1 MAASQ
6 YSKLDDPEILRVLFH
21 PRIDH
26 SATTTGRVEL
36 LDMLTDDGVRL
47 GCRFSPAEQP
57 DAPIIL
63 FFHGNGEIAS
73 DYDDAAEL
81 YNESGLSFLAAEYRG
96 YGRSQGV
103 PSASTMMADCHA
115 IFKQVTAMLQEQ
127 GRSGPL
133 LVMGRSLGCASAI
146 ELAAHYSDQI
156 KGLIIESG
164 FAMTL
169 PLLLALGIDIEE
181 KGLIEQDGFQNAQ
194 KIGRITMPT
203 FILHAQY
210 DQIIPVA
217 SAEILQSQSAAKSKE
232 FQMVPN
238 ADHNTIQ
245 AVAGR
250 HYYVAI
256 RQFINKIMKIRPRR
270 STRQR

>member
-1 MAASQ
+1 MASSR
-6 YSKLDDPEILRVLFH
+6 YSKLDDPDILRVLFH

-26 SATTTGRVEL
+26 SETTTNGNEHI
-36 LDMLTDDGVRL
+36 DILTDDGVRL
-47 GCRFSPAEQP
+47 GCSFHPAADL
-57 DAPIIL
+57 DAPTIL

-73 DYDDAAEL
+73 DYDDTAPMYTEL
-81 YNESGLSFLAAEYRG
+81 GMNLVIAEYRG
-96 YGRSQGV
+96 YGRSEGA
-103 PSASTMMADCHA
+103 PSASAIMADCHT
-115 IFKQVTAMLQEQ
+115 IFNHVLKMLSKQ

-133 LVMGRSLGCASAI
+133 LVMGRSLGSAPAI
-146 ELAAHYSDQI
+146 ELAASYSEHL

-169 PLLLALGIDIEE
+169 PLLLALGIDIKE

-232 FQMVPN
+232 FHMVPN

-270 STRQR
+270 HTK